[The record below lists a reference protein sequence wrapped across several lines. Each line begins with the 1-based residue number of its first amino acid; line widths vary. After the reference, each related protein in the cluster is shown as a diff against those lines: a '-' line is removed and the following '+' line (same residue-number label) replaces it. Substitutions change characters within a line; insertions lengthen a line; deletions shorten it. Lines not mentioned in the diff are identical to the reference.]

1 MVKEGF
7 KCGFKKGVGVRY
19 LMRQTQGHV
28 APIYWCT
35 LCEKS
40 MRSMGHIKLKH
51 TDHSLG
57 KSLDERREESQ
68 YCCMECEKKFLKKQ
82 TLDCQINLNHKNIKA
97 FYLLSV

>member
-7 KCGFKKGVGVRY
+7 KCGFKKGVDVRY
-19 LMRQTQGHV
+19 LMRHTQGHV

-68 YCCMECEKKFLKKQ
+68 YCWMECEKKFLKK
-82 TLDCQINLNHKNIKA
+82 KNSG
-97 FYLLSV
+97 LPN

>member
-1 MVKEGF
+1 MWVQEGGW
-7 KCGFKKGVGVRY
+7 CEVPVRH
-19 LMRQTQGHV
+19 TQGHV

-40 MRSMGHIKLKH
+40 MKSMEHIKLKH

-68 YCCMECEKKFLKKQ
+68 YCWMECEKKFLKK
-82 TLDCQINLNHKNIKA
+82 KNSG
-97 FYLLSV
+97 LPN